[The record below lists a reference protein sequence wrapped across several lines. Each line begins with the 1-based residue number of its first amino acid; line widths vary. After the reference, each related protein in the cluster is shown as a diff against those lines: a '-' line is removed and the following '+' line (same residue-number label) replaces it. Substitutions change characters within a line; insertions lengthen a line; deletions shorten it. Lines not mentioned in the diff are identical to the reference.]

1 MKFIDAPVLAQQI
14 IIILSILA
22 LVFSIIDIFITLRI
36 CKKRWFKILT
46 SISFIFSFF

>member
-36 CKKRWFKILT
+36 VKKDGLKY
-46 SISFIFSFF
+46 